1 MTKLMLN
8 RLFRNVRVVGFG
20 KAVLGM
26 AAAVEQLLGNH
37 ISTGLVSVP
46 KGILETA
53 RTAFPHYLLQNGS
66 KIR

>member
-1 MTKLMLN
+1 M
-8 RLFRNVRVVGFG
+8 VGFG

-46 KGILETA
+46 KGILKTA
-53 RTAFPHYLLQNGS
+53 RAAFPHYLLQSGS